1 MEYNVKRDFTHKTH
15 GAIGAV
21 HLVAQVDKVT
31 VDGKELPGKS
41 VEYLLNFALQSLQDA
56 YAGAKTVA
64 EAKSMFDKRL
74 ENVIAGTIGQRIGGG
89 GQSEEVRVAIQI
101 TKAILKAKLT
111 EDAFAKYKDSDE
123 EVLAAF
129 EKNRGKLQPL
139 VDARLKELAKE
150 RERKAKLAASAGEL
164 DL

>member
-1 MEYNVKRDFTHKTH
+1 MEYNVKREFAHKTH

-21 HLVAQVDKVT
+21 HLTAQVDKVT

-56 YAGAKTVA
+56 YAGAKTEA
-64 EAKSMFDKRL
+64 EAKSMFAKRL
-74 ENVIAGTIGQRIGGG
+74 ENVIAGTIGQRVGGG

-111 EDAFAKYKDSDE
+111 EEAFAKYKDSDD

-129 EKNRGKLQPL
+129 EKNKDKLQPL
-139 VDARLKELAKE
+139 VDTRLKELQKE